1 VIAALTN
8 RLAGISIFDAGGHM
22 RSSILLILGIT
33 LVVALTACGFQ
44 LRGYGQQ
51 TVALKSLALTFGAD
65 VSPGSWRSAL
75 NRQLKQAGITL
86 SPEASTKLT
95 ITEIKVEKKIVS
107 YDNRGKAAEY
117 ELAQSVS
124 LRISSQPTSQS
135 SMANEPTPPSTASVT
150 PFSDTLRRARVYTFD
165 PENISGKNQE
175 ERLLAREIQAELIR
189 DIMLRL
195 SDFSQHTQASQTD
208 ATNVAEA
215 ADNRASNTTPKQA
228 PNQTPN
234 DASDTVSNKA
244 STEILTSST
253 DTQTE

>member
-1 VIAALTN
+1 MIAALTN
-8 RLAGISIFDAGGHM
+8 RVTGISIFDAGGHM
-22 RSSILLILGIT
+22 RSSMLLILGIT
-33 LVVALTACGFQ
+33 LVMALTACGFQ

-51 TVALKSLALTFGAD
+51 TVALKSLALTFGAE

-124 LRISSQPTSQS
+124 LRISSQPISQP
-135 SMANEPTPPSTASVT
+135 SMADEPTSSSTASVT

-208 ATNVAEA
+208 ASNVAEMA
-215 ADNRASNTTPKQA
+215 GNSASNTA

-234 DASDTVSNKA
+234 DASDTASSKA